1 MKKKGEEVKV
11 DLADQAAFEEVQ
23 KIVEEQEAK
32 LKEETEGTGNL
43 SPVSPFLALLL
54 LCTSY
59 FLLYVDERDGLVDW
73 QCCTYSAMIK

>member
-43 SPVSPFLALLL
+43 SPVSHFFSRHFVICALL
-54 LCTSY
+54 
-59 FLLYVDERDGLVDW
+59 FLFVR
-73 QCCTYSAMIK
+73 C